1 MVVFSK
7 NIILLLV
14 KQLARILKCDVLPE
28 RAYLAGGTAVY
39 FFLRHRVSV
48 DLDFF
53 TRDEFSAETFL
64 YRMKE
69 CFDEVAVELMGKD
82 TVILYLGPEKLKFSL
97 FYLPYGLLSR
107 VHKMPIN
114 ERITCPLAPLNDIVA
129 MKAVAINQR
138 GSIKDF
144 VDLFF
149 ILDKTGMDFND
160 VAGLVTRKYNLDQ
173 GYDYQLKTSFVYFDD
188 AEDEIDQIIMLK
200 NDKEQKK
207 LTRKEWENIKSF
219 YLGYVK

>member
-1 MVVFSK
+1 MAS
-7 NIILLLV
+7 
-14 KQLARILKCDVLPE
+14 
-28 RAYLAGGTAVY
+28 
-39 FFLRHRVSV
+39 
-48 DLDFF
+48 
-53 TRDEFSAETFL
+53 
-64 YRMKE
+64 
-69 CFDEVAVELMGKD
+69 
-82 TVILYLGPEKLKFSL
+82 
-97 FYLPYGLLSR
+97 
-107 VHKMPIN
+107 
-114 ERITCPLAPLNDIVA
+114 LNDIAA

-149 ILDKTGMDFND
+149 ILNKTGMDFND